1 MGCFPLSHIF
11 KITSSKINF
20 QNQIQNILSDS
31 IFKNTIASVKIVS
44 LDNDEI
50 MYENKP
56 DLLLHPASNLKLL
69 TSATVL
75 QNFSKDFSIPT
86 EFLLIQFQKWNCLQ
100 SLCKGFGD
108 PSFTLS
114 KLNLVVVQL
123 KSLGVNRIDGNIF
136 GDTSFF
142 DQNNWGNGW
151 MWDDEPY
158 YYAAYSAPLTIEQNS
173 IFVSVF
179 PNDSIGK
186 SPIVKINPTT
196 SFVNIINQAITLND
210 SSKETISIKRNPFE
224 RSNTILISGIINSK
238 TDSVSEHLS
247 VVLPNNYFLHL
258 FKETLSS
265 NGILFDG
272 DMLFKNVNP
281 KSLKVVTHNEP
292 IDSIVVR
299 LNKTSDNLS
308 AENLLRIMSAYKYS
322 PPGNTQSGLWIV
334 NETVSKL
341 GLDTTTFL
349 IVDGSGMSNYNLITT
364 NHYIIFLKSIYVN
377 QELFERMYASLPIAG
392 VDGTL
397 KNRMK
402 KVKPKIIFA
411 QKLARTAEFPL

>member
-86 EFLLIQFQKWNCLQ
+86 EFFTDSISKNGTAYNLYV
-100 SLCKGFGD
+100 KGFGD

-210 SSKETISIKRNPFE
+210 SSK
-224 RSNTILISGIINSK
+224 
-238 TDSVSEHLS
+238 
-247 VVLPNNYFLHL
+247 NNFNQ
-258 FKETLSS
+258 K
-265 NGILFDG
+265 
-272 DMLFKNVNP
+272 
-281 KSLKVVTHNEP
+281 KS
-292 IDSIVVR
+292 
-299 LNKTSDNLS
+299 
-308 AENLLRIMSAYKYS
+308 
-322 PPGNTQSGLWIV
+322 
-334 NETVSKL
+334 
-341 GLDTTTFL
+341 F
-349 IVDGSGMSNYNLITT
+349 
-364 NHYIIFLKSIYVN
+364 
-377 QELFERMYASLPIAG
+377 
-392 VDGTL
+392 
-397 KNRMK
+397 
-402 KVKPKIIFA
+402 
-411 QKLARTAEFPL
+411 